1 MSVALSRLNH
11 PDENPFE
18 QLTRIG
24 LALLCGP
31 PPAGREQPVR
41 HIGIL
46 FPSEDGAT
54 TRVRLIH
61 LAWHC
66 LLKEDSPEMAA
77 YSWLELP
84 LPEELSPMI
93 VQLCRLL
100 IRKYAKGKDPLAYAL
115 RYDGGRFD
123 PGTGCFLSESGHGL
137 TCATFVLA
145 VFKSHGVDL
154 LRTDQWRERDEDK
167 KWQQWIL
174 DELGDARYATPEH
187 IRAVE
192 REIKLGC
199 ARFRP
204 QEVAAAKAPLSARVE
219 KRGPWI
225 TTTVPPSCTVAPVLR
240 MPSRAIARMPA

>member
-1 MSVALSRLNH
+1 
-11 PDENPFE
+11 
-18 QLTRIG
+18 
-24 LALLCGP
+24 
-31 PPAGREQPVR
+31 
-41 HIGIL
+41 
-46 FPSEDGAT
+46 
-54 TRVRLIH
+54 
-61 LAWHC
+61 
-66 LLKEDSPEMAA
+66 
-77 YSWLELP
+77 
-84 LPEELSPMI
+84 MI

-204 QEVAAAKAPLSARVE
+204 QEVAAAGTAETPDALPISFEDAARLGELLVD
-219 KRGPWI
+219 
-225 TTTVPPSCTVAPVLR
+225 TLLA
-240 MPSRAIARMPA
+240 RAAR